1 MKLVKVFQNNLIEIS
16 CTKVSNESKL
26 DRSCYRKARKQ
37 VRFSK
42 ELVITSSN
50 TNLKNNFYVK
60 HSSITKQKCKS
71 SAILI
76 VCIIFTFHFHLLW
89 FWFALYY
96 QSLLLLL
103 NNINYQYVH
112 YSVLYNNYQ
121 ISKLLRRKKSKQEL
135 IKFCAFF
142 RT

>member
-50 TNLKNNFYVK
+50 TTIKNNFYVK

-76 VCIIFTFHFHLLW
+76 VCIIFTFF
-89 FWFALYY
+89 FCFFFDSYCNT
-96 QSLLLLL
+96 SRFL
-103 NNINYQYVH
+103 NNINYQYVQ
-112 YSVLYNNYQ
+112 V
-121 ISKLLRRKKSKQEL
+121 
-135 IKFCAFF
+135 
-142 RT
+142 